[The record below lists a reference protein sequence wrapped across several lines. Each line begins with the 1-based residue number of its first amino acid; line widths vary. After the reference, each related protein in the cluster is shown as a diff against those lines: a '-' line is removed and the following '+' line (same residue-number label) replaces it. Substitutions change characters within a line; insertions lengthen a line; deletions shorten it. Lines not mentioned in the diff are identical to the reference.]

1 MINFIENVFRIYG
14 MITIYYHE
22 NCNGVNK
29 IDPKLSVEKKN
40 FAAVFI

>member
-1 MINFIENVFRIYG
+1 MIFQKVILGLYWSSV
-14 MITIYYHE
+14 IYYNE

-29 IDPKLSVEKKN
+29 IDPKLSVGKKN

>member
-1 MINFIENVFRIYG
+1 MTVIH
-14 MITIYYHE
+14 YYE

>member
-1 MINFIENVFRIYG
+1 M
-14 MITIYYHE
+14 IYYHE

-29 IDPKLSVEKKN
+29 IDPKLSVRKKN